1 MITKNS
7 VVEIQNIVM
16 NHKSQPVKSNPEN
29 ASQKAVLYF
38 HKLFLENFKN
48 SIKSLKNDLNKLN

>member
-16 NHKSQPVKSNPEN
+16 NHKSQPVKSKPEN
-29 ASQKAVLYF
+29 ASQKAVFYF